1 MAQDFYFLLMPGF
14 SAIGFISALEPLR
27 VANRF
32 GGELYRWHV
41 LSADGGAVQA
51 SNGMSVNAD
60 AALESLKKARPC
72 WWWQALNRCSS
83 PRRPCSNGC
92 VALIMK
98 A

>member
-41 LSADGGAVQA
+41 LSAAFICGPPPLAC
-51 SNGMSVNAD
+51 
-60 AALESLKKARPC
+60 LART
-72 WWWQALNRCSS
+72 
-83 PRRPCSNGC
+83 GDD
-92 VALIMK
+92 
-98 A
+98 